1 MSKFS
6 HIAAGLGFLLAVAL
20 QGCGA
25 STNVAPSTSFAPS
38 GPDWIYAHGVLYHRP
53 HYALVRGAQAKI
65 TPAEIPFVPY
75 QGGLVTVAPKFYLIF
90 WDYKKYGDAN
100 KLAPLLETYTKN
112 MGGSGHNNI
121 ETQYYENAGKKKK
134 YITNA
139 ANQFGGSWDDE
150 SPIAKH
156 PTDADVAAES
166 LRGVAHFGFD
176 PNGVYIV
183 ATPHGHSEAGFG
195 TIWCSYHSDTSYGKQ
210 LVPYANLPYMTDA
223 TSGIKCGANIIKPPS
238 DESGMDEGMTIMAG
252 HEYGETITD
261 PYPFSG
267 WSGSNGEI
275 ADACQW
281 QNIANDQFGT
291 KSYAMQPMV
300 SDATESCV
308 QVYPSSPL
316 AIGRD
321 GSATHSLQDPP

>member
-1 MSKFS
+1 
-6 HIAAGLGFLLAVAL
+6 
-20 QGCGA
+20 
-25 STNVAPSTSFAPS
+25 
-38 GPDWIYAHGVLYHRP
+38 
-53 HYALVRGAQAKI
+53 
-65 TPAEIPFVPY
+65 
-75 QGGLVTVAPKFYLIF
+75 
-90 WDYKKYGDAN
+90 
-100 KLAPLLETYTKN
+100 

-121 ETQYYENAGKKKK
+121 ETQYYENTGKKKK

>member
-6 HIAAGLGFLLAVAL
+6 HIAAGLAFLLAVAL

-25 STNVAPSTSFAPS
+25 ATNVAPSTSFAPS

-53 HYALVRGAQAKI
+53 HYALVRGVQAKI

-121 ETQYYENAGKKKK
+121 ETQYYENTGKKKK

-195 TIWCSYHSDTSYGKQ
+195 TIWCSYHSDTSSGKQ
-210 LVPYANLPYMTDA
+210 LVPYAEFALYDRCYQRYQVRCQHHQAAVGRKRNGRGHDDH
-223 TSGIKCGANIIKPPS
+223 GGAR
-238 DESGMDEGMTIMAG
+238 
-252 HEYGETITD
+252 
-261 PYPFSG
+261 
-267 WSGSNGEI
+267 
-275 ADACQW
+275 
-281 QNIANDQFGT
+281 
-291 KSYAMQPMV
+291 V
-300 SDATESCV
+300 R
-308 QVYPSSPL
+308 
-316 AIGRD
+316 RD
-321 GSATHSLQDPP
+321 DYRSVSLQRMEREQR

>member
-1 MSKFS
+1 MLFRS
-6 HIAAGLGFLLAVAL
+6 
-20 QGCGA
+20 
-25 STNVAPSTSFAPS
+25 
-38 GPDWIYAHGVLYHRP
+38 
-53 HYALVRGAQAKI
+53 
-65 TPAEIPFVPY
+65 
-75 QGGLVTVAPKFYLIF
+75 
-90 WDYKKYGDAN
+90 
-100 KLAPLLETYTKN
+100 
-112 MGGSGHNNI
+112 
-121 ETQYYENAGKKKK
+121 
-134 YITNA
+134 
-139 ANQFGGSWDDE
+139 
-150 SPIAKH
+150 
-156 PTDADVAAES
+156 
-166 LRGVAHFGFD
+166 
-176 PNGVYIV
+176 
-183 ATPHGHSEAGFG
+183 
-195 TIWCSYHSDTSYGKQ
+195 
-210 LVPYANLPYMTDA
+210 
-223 TSGIKCGANIIKPPS
+223 NIIKPPS
-238 DESGMDEGMTIMAG
+238 DENGMDEGMTIMAG